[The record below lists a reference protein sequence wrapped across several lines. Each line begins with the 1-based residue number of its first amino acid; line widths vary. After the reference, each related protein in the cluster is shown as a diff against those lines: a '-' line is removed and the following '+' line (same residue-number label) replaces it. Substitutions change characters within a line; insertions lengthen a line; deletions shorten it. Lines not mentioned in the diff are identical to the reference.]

1 MGFIFFCIRQKF
13 KLFRFQFSSNK
24 QHIFHRQYQFSRF
37 KNVNDVIGCI
47 QIFMF
52 NKRHKRVNTSQ
63 KQLINITKSLY
74 QIYSHYNTKEKFK
87 HLATS
92 VNTLKNLNKQLTS
105 PTFLFYR
112 LKKQNTNV
120 AAQFNY
126 LTETYFNIY
135 G

>member
-1 MGFIFFCIRQKF
+1 
-13 KLFRFQFSSNK
+13 
-24 QHIFHRQYQFSRF
+24 
-37 KNVNDVIGCI
+37 
-47 QIFMF
+47 
-52 NKRHKRVNTSQ
+52 
-63 KQLINITKSLY
+63 
-74 QIYSHYNTKEKFK
+74 
-87 HLATS
+87 LATS